1 MFIALFDMKWFLY
14 ALFCASFYNHILD
27 LCAFYINFKTSSLTP
42 VVILINV
49 PALINYP
56 RCFFDKM
63 REGTDGLKWAYIA
76 LLAMCSAFVFGRDDV
91 C

>member
-1 MFIALFDMKWFLY
+1 MKLFLN
-14 ALFCASFYNHILD
+14 ALFCASLYNHILD

-63 REGTDGLKWAYIA
+63 PEGTDRG
-76 LLAMCSAFVFGRDDV
+76 
-91 C
+91 

>member
-1 MFIALFDMKWFLY
+1 MISVCLILCILLQPHLRFVCILY
-14 ALFCASFYNHILD
+14 
-27 LCAFYINFKTSSLTP
+27 KTSSLTP

-63 REGTDGLKWAYIA
+63 REGTDGLKRAYIA

-91 C
+91 CQ